1 MTPAGSS
8 RSLPPGSTSGS
19 TGLCD
24 RGAGAVGSMQRQGGG
39 REARAPRQRHPEPT
53 ASGAEMLGEGRGW
66 HQEPRSVLCPR
77 KSRSVAWAP
86 VPVLGHRTA
95 TGQPYTSLAAFQS
108 HTRPRATIQ
117 APAGI
122 YIFLFFPS
130 CLQHCYSHFPD
141 GILKTRHKKSPNSS
155 KLLQTTKLQHGA
167 DRIRALH
174 SFLLLREAV
183 SKDLLERIC

>member
-1 MTPAGSS
+1 MEAPGFVTEELGLSAPCSGREEAG
-8 RSLPPGSTSGS
+8 RPEPPGRGTQSPRRA
-19 TGLCD
+19 GLKC
-24 RGAGAVGSMQRQGGG
+24 S
-39 REARAPRQRHPEPT
+39 
-53 ASGAEMLGEGRGW
+53 GEGRGW
-66 HQEPRSVLCPR
+66 HREPRSVLCPR